1 MFYLI
6 VFVCSFLAFGIS
18 AICGGGAGLMLIPVL
33 NRFYRWFRCLQLYQL
48 VLPVALYP
56 GLLFFIETLTGKL
69 FVIFANSFAGSM
81 AGKLAAEL
89 Y

>member
-33 NRFYRWFRCLQLYQL
+33 NRF
-48 VLPVALYP
+48 
-56 GLLFFIETLTGKL
+56 FIGGSG
-69 FVIFANSFAGSM
+69 ACSFINW
-81 AGKLAAEL
+81 
-89 Y
+89 YCQ